1 MGDVLPLACYPVSV
15 SEANRIWQTGNIID
29 SELPTLAFQVAYTV
43 FVACL
48 FFLLFKPFHQSRLIT
63 YVFAGFLL
71 TPPLLRRFEFL
82 FALVY
87 PITGIMN
94 VEVISN
100 FGLIYYA
107 FLNGLEMNLDTILK
121 AKKEATSIATAGI
134 IFPMIAGSGLYA
146 LHRRFYINNIFKLE
160 EVSTHV
166 YLIWSLVLSVTGFP
180 NLVEILSELKLHYT
194 GLGKVALTAAMIID
208 TYNWILFTLLI
219 PFSTYSSNAIY
230 SVLSTIMFV
239 IVCIVL
245 VRPII
250 TKFVERKTEENEM
263 DEYQLLFVVMGLL
276 LCSYVTD
283 IIGTHGIVGAFVYGL
298 ILPRGRFAD
307 SVMAVS
313 DDFGTGFLA
322 SIYFSGTGMR
332 FMISSVFS
340 HANWKL
346 TFLVVILLCVTKI
359 LGTLFVTSLFGRPAK
374 DGFAIGL
381 LLNTKGA
388 LALILLSIA
397 WDKMIF
403 FAPTYA
409 VLISAVL
416 LMTMVVSPIINL
428 IFKPRKRFQ
437 QTKLRTI
444 ERLRIDAEL
453 RMLACVHTNQHA
465 TSMINIIEL
474 FSATRLSPVY
484 VFGLYLVEIT
494 NRATALVVA
503 HMDKPTS
510 QLGGQ
515 TAFTQS
521 QVELEN
527 ITFTFEGFGNR
538 AGHDAF
544 RVETT
549 SVVSAYESIHEDIFN
564 SARERGAS
572 LILLPF
578 HKHLSNGNLL
588 ETTNSVYK
596 DINKSV
602 MQNAPCSVGIFV
614 DRNLGSFS
622 KTKLR
627 ILMVFVGGPNDR
639 EALAIAWKM
648 ARHRNVELSMIRIRL
663 FDEPVEIESTHFEEA
678 RGILSYVMD
687 EEKQR
692 ELDEGYISKF
702 RYTAVNNEDSISYSE
717 VDVHTSED
725 VPRVLKELDQN
736 GCDLYI
742 VGRGYYRNSK
752 IFSNLL
758 EWCECVELGVI
769 GDILASNI
777 FGSSSS
783 VLVVQQYGFGGM
795 EFGKKN
801 SAKLIVKTE

>member
-1 MGDVLPLACYPVSV
+1 
-15 SEANRIWQTGNIID
+15 
-29 SELPTLAFQVAYTV
+29 
-43 FVACL
+43 
-48 FFLLFKPFHQSRLIT
+48 
-63 YVFAGFLL
+63 
-71 TPPLLRRFEFL
+71 
-82 FALVY
+82 
-87 PITGIMN
+87 
-94 VEVISN
+94 
-100 FGLIYYA
+100 
-107 FLNGLEMNLDTILK
+107 
-121 AKKEATSIATAGI
+121 
-134 IFPMIAGSGLYA
+134 
-146 LHRRFYINNIFKLE
+146 
-160 EVSTHV
+160 
-166 YLIWSLVLSVTGFP
+166 
-180 NLVEILSELKLHYT
+180 
-194 GLGKVALTAAMIID
+194 
-208 TYNWILFTLLI
+208 
-219 PFSTYSSNAIY
+219 
-230 SVLSTIMFV
+230 
-239 IVCIVL
+239 
-245 VRPII
+245 
-250 TKFVERKTEENEM
+250 
-263 DEYQLLFVVMGLL
+263 
-276 LCSYVTD
+276 
-283 IIGTHGIVGAFVYGL
+283 
-298 ILPRGRFAD
+298 
-307 SVMAVS
+307 
-313 DDFGTGFLA
+313 
-322 SIYFSGTGMR
+322 
-332 FMISSVFS
+332 
-340 HANWKL
+340 
-346 TFLVVILLCVTKI
+346 
-359 LGTLFVTSLFGRPAK
+359 
-374 DGFAIGL
+374 
-381 LLNTKGA
+381 
-388 LALILLSIA
+388 
-397 WDKMIF
+397 
-403 FAPTYA
+403 
-409 VLISAVL
+409 
-416 LMTMVVSPIINL
+416 MTMVVSPIINL

-503 HMDKPTS
+503 HMEKPSS

-538 AGHDAF
+538 PGHDAF

-602 MQNAPCSVGIFV
+602 MQDAPCSVGIFV

-795 EFGKKN
+795 EFRKKN
-801 SAKLIVKTE
+801 STKLIVKTE